1 MGCQY
6 DELEATVKGMVE
18 AESGCSSEKEKAGES
33 QLGGYDG
40 DESTTPDEEKRRSVP
55 PKIKGADHV
64 RVLLYEYKRSLR
76 MIKRAKEHMDD
87 AYTLDDQFKTD
98 QTIMNSMISSME
110 YCIDWIELGRNPDLL
125 RGADITKIYLKDPV
139 IIENSNK
146 YSPMYQEPS
155 RELSLEEKG
164 MIEDAL
170 CTLSKRER
178 EVFIL
183 YHTEGLS
190 LQKIADLLG
199 IEKGSAQKYFERAEK
214 KIEERKNGSL
224 FLVC

>member
-1 MGCQY
+1 M
-6 DELEATVKGMVE
+6 L
-18 AESGCSSEKEKAGES
+18 
-33 QLGGYDG
+33 
-40 DESTTPDEEKRRSVP
+40 
-55 PKIKGADHV
+55 
-64 RVLLYEYKRSLR
+64 RVLLYEYKKSLR
-76 MIKRAKEHMDD
+76 EIRRAKEHMDD
-87 AYTLDDQFKTD
+87 AYTLDDQLKTD
-98 QTIMNSMISSME
+98 RTIVNSMISSLE
-110 YCIDWIELGRNPDLL
+110 YVIEWIESGRNPDLL
-125 RGADITKIYLKDPV
+125 RGADKTKIYLKDPV

-146 YSPMYQEPS
+146 YSSMYQETS
-155 RELSLEEKG
+155 RELTNEERN

-178 EVFIL
+178 EVFVL

-199 IEKGSAQKYFERAEK
+199 VKKGTIQKHFERAEK